1 LIPNLS
7 VFGGSTH
14 ICFSRELKSF
24 IAVRKVIEIISNHED
39 KVVYKRVALIGS
51 QLRIVGQNND
61 TGKYLKEREL
71 GDVAKGVVVGCS
83 QVGYRRMKER

>member
-1 LIPNLS
+1 
-7 VFGGSTH
+7 
-14 ICFSRELKSF
+14 
-24 IAVRKVIEIISNHED
+24 
-39 KVVYKRVALIGS
+39 VALIGS